1 MGNFRI
7 DSVSSERIVIK
18 GRNGVTL
25 VILKSEKWN
34 AIKILPDGRIVEADL
49 NLAISTFRKLNEL
62 QLYTKNIIVIK

>member
-7 DSVSSERIVIK
+7 DSISPYKIVIK

-34 AIKILPDGRIVEADL
+34 AIKILPDGRIIQADL
-49 NLAISTFRKLNEL
+49 NLAISTFKKLNEM
-62 QLYTKNIIVIK
+62 QLYTKNIVVIK